1 MNKYFKTIL
10 LFLLVFSACKTP
22 EARRPVKT
30 TSGSFIDASV
40 AMNKKIIA
48 ADEKDILALI
58 EKDTSREYYSSEQG
72 FWYYYNN
79 EIPSETEQA
88 GFGDVVKYEYEIKDL
103 NGNLIYTKEELGTQE
118 YQMDKEELIS
128 GLREGLKLM
137 KEGETAT
144 FLLPSHKAYGY
155 YGDLKRIGAN
165 MPIIT
170 TVTILN
176 IEQIN

>member
-1 MNKYFKTIL
+1 MNKYFKPIL

-58 EKDTSREYYSSEQG
+58 EKDTSRDYFSSEQG

-88 GFGDVVKYEYEIKDL
+88 DFGDVVKYEYEIKDL
-103 NGNLIYTKEELGTQE
+103 NGNTIYTKEELGTQE

-144 FLLPSHKAYGY
+144 FLLPSHKAFGY

>member
-1 MNKYFKTIL
+1 MF
-10 LFLLVFSACKTP
+10 LVFSACKTP

-30 TSGSFIDASV
+30 TSGSYIDASV

-48 ADEKDILALI
+48 ADENDILAII
-58 EKDTSREYYSSEQG
+58 EKDTSREYLSSEQG
-72 FWYYYNN
+72 FWYFFNN
-79 EIPSETEQA
+79 QIPSETEQA
-88 GFGDVVKYEYEIKDL
+88 DFGDIVEYEYDIKDL
-103 NGNLIYTKEELGTQE
+103 NGNIIYTKEELGTQE
-118 YQMDKEELIS
+118 YHMDKEELIS

-144 FLLPSHKAYGY
+144 FLLPSHKAFGY

>member
-1 MNKYFKTIL
+1 MNK
-10 LFLLVFSACKTP
+10 LFITVLGMFLVFSACKTP

-30 TSGSFIDASV
+30 KSGSYIDASV
-40 AMNKKIIA
+40 ALNKKIIA
-48 ADEKDILALI
+48 ADEKDILAII
-58 EKDTSREYYSSEQG
+58 EKDTSREYLSSEQG
-72 FWYYYNN
+72 FWYFYTNH
-79 EIPSETEQA
+79 ITSETEQA
-88 GFGDVVKYEYEIKDL
+88 DFGDIVEYEYDIKDL
-103 NGNLIYTKEELGTQE
+103 NGNIIYTREELGTQK

-128 GLREGLKLM
+128 GLRQGLKLM
-137 KEGETAT
+137 KEGETVT